1 MRYCRSRGFLQCFWE
16 CGGSL
21 AAPAVVRCACV
32 RCFQPI
38 PPHNTLTR
46 APLRAAQSDGVVHKI
61 QAFVAPKL
69 IGGRDAPTPLGE
81 LGLLE
86 MTQAVQLCDTT
97 FELVGPDLL
106 VCGYLPASGGL
117 HAIAGAVTAAA
128 ARPLPACDEEV
139 LFYKAWDEY
148 GALSNFSPH
157 AIRMSHDGVTQE
169 WLTVEVRL

>member
-1 MRYCRSRGFLQCFWE
+1 MLNAD
-16 CGGSL
+16 GSL
-21 AAPAVVRCACV
+21 A
-32 RCFQPI
+32 QPVTSAI
-38 PPHNTLTR
+38 GFTSHSTVYSR
-46 APLRAAQSDGVVHKI
+46 AWS
-61 QAFVAPKL
+61 AF
-69 IGGRDAPTPLGE
+69 
-81 LGLLE
+81 LE
-86 MTQAVQLCDTT
+86 FNYDFTAK
-97 FELVGPDLL
+97 
-106 VCGYLPASGGL
+106 L